1 METAE
6 KDNRHHQEFDEHLK
20 KIVQKNA
27 MLQVCIVNVLKK
39 KIIIRPNTYR
49 SCIPIISYL
58 VDLKELM

>member
-27 MLQVCIVNVLKK
+27 MLQVCMLFIFKK
-39 KIIIRPNTYR
+39 KNIIRPLIDR
-49 SCIPIISYL
+49 AFQ
-58 VDLKELM
+58 